1 MRKGL
6 KVADLRSDGC
16 EWRGQGRSAEV
27 CGVGCCGCGA
37 RCDDRGRAGAG
48 RRAWRAPASVVRRGS
63 IGRTTYRTG
72 TRRAGG
78 TRMRWRIWHV

>member
-1 MRKGL
+1 MR
-6 KVADLRSDGC
+6 VAGAKAFGGGVRRRVLRL
-16 EWRGQGRSAEV
+16 
-27 CGVGCCGCGA
+27 

-72 TRRAGG
+72 TRQAGG